1 VEIASKGGNYMLN
14 VGPTAEGLIPDESV
28 ARLRAVGDWMD
39 RSGEAIYGT
48 TRWRTTH
55 EGPTSVEMEGTRE
68 REEKGFAARFT
79 PRDIWYTSKG
89 ATLYAIA
96 LVAPDDGRVVL
107 ASLAADAPEQVK
119 GVRVLGPGAPVP
131 WERDASGLK
140 ILLPPG
146 SAGEHGYALAI
157 EVE

>member
-1 VEIASKGGNYMLN
+1 MLN
-14 VGPTAEGLIPDESV
+14 VGPTAEGLIPEESIV
-28 ARLRAVGDWMD
+28 RLRAVGDWMERNGD
-39 RSGEAIYGT
+39 AIYGT

-55 EGPTSVEMEGTRE
+55 EGPTTVEMEGTRE

-79 PRDIWYTSKG
+79 PQDIWYTSKG

-96 LVAPDDGRVVL
+96 LVPSDENRVVL
-107 ASLAADAPEQVK
+107 ASLAEGAPEQVK
-119 GVRVLGPGAPVP
+119 AVRVLGVGAPTL

-140 ILLPPG
+140 IVLPDG

-157 EVE
+157 ELE